1 MLLSYLYLFLNMN
14 KHLVF
19 KALTCV
25 TLVFVLTSSA
35 FSQQKQDS
43 TATYN
48 RAKLFLADGNHA
60 FYKFGNV
67 KPINLLDA
75 FCVFLT
81 GDEERLTNFKNLD
94 IGSATAYALN
104 KENNLMRYDWG
115 CESFMEFPKYMILR
129 FDLWAPKLQ
138 YQMAVQCF
146 HIWMNFG
153 EPNFEDMAKNL
164 RKSNKELNKQW
175 KFRFQEFTRY
185 ANNEHLRGKNKR
197 KHQRFLRKSRACS
210 L

>member
-1 MLLSYLYLFLNMN
+1 MN
-14 KHLVF
+14 KHLIF
-19 KALTCV
+19 NTLSSI
-25 TLVFVLTSSA
+25 TLVFVLNCSA
-35 FSQQKQDS
+35 FSQQKPDS
-43 TATYN
+43 TAPYN
-48 RAKLFLADGNHA
+48 RAKIFLADGNHA

-67 KPINLLDA
+67 KPINLIDA
-75 FCVFLT
+75 FCIFLT
-81 GDEERLTNFKNLD
+81 GDDERLTYFKNLD

-115 CESFMEFPKYMILR
+115 CESFMEFPKYMISR

-146 HIWMNFG
+146 HIWMNYR
-153 EPNFEDMAKNL
+153 EPNFEEMAKEL

-175 KFRFQEFTRY
+175 RNRFQEFSRY
-185 ANNEHLRGKNKR
+185 ANNDHLRGKGKR
-197 KHQRFLRKSRACS
+197 KYQRFLRKSRACS